1 MKNQV
6 LYNKNNDIK
15 FSLTPPVEHDGVIAL
30 NNTQEKAATD
40 NNGSYDQENPDIRY
54 SLSDYSEADRFDLIK
69 V

>member
-1 MKNQV
+1 MSIAITKN
-6 LYNKNNDIK
+6 IK